1 MYFVHFARHNKE
13 ILGRSKQN
21 PMWAYVIR
29 RLLLIIPTLL
39 GVITINFF
47 IINLAPGGPIDQIQS
62 QMKVDHATYT
72 GMSTDS
78 HQQMNI
84 QLDEGTINKLKKE
97 FGFDQPLMTR
107 YAKLLWDYAR
117 FDFGVSFYKG
127 KPVGTML
134 KEALPVSLGLTL
146 LSLLCILL
154 VSIPL
159 GIAKAVKDG
168 YVFDWI
174 TTLIVGTSYATPGFI
189 FAIWLLIFF
198 AGGSFWN
205 WFPVRGLASDMS
217 ETFTWFQKIGDYL
230 WHLVLPVLSI
240 VLGHFAR
247 PTLVT
252 KNALADEMS
261 KLYVIAVRA
270 KGASETHILFRHC
283 LKNALLV
290 IVSTLPYMFLSI
302 FFYTTLMIEFVFS
315 LEGIGYLGYEA
326 VTTRDYPVMFATIY
340 LFSLSSL
347 ILLLLFDMFYAY
359 LDPRVNLSERR

>member
-1 MYFVHFARHNKE
+1 
-13 ILGRSKQN
+13 
-21 PMWAYVIR
+21 MWAYVIR
-29 RLLLIIPTLL
+29 RLMLIVPTLL
-39 GVITINFF
+39 GVVTINFF
-47 IINLAPGGPIDQIQS
+47 IINMAPGGPIDQIQA
-62 QMKVDHATYT
+62 QMKADCTTYT
-72 GMSTDS
+72 GIPSDS
-78 HQQMNI
+78 NQQMNC

-107 YAKLLWDYAR
+107 YVKLLWNYAC

-127 KPVGTML
+127 KPVGEMI
-134 KEALPVSLGLTL
+134 KSALPVSLGLTL
-146 LSLLCILL
+146 LSLLCIFM

-159 GIAKAVKDG
+159 GIFKAIKDG
-168 YVFDWI
+168 QLFDWI
-174 TTLIVGTSYATPGFI
+174 TTLIVGASYATPGFI

-205 WFPVRGLASDMS
+205 WFPVRGLSSDMA
-217 ETFTWFQKIGDYL
+217 ETFTWFQKVTDYL
-230 WHLVLPVLSI
+230 WHLVLPVLAI

-252 KNALADEMS
+252 KNALSDEMG

-270 KGASETHILFRHC
+270 KGASEPYILMQHC

-290 IVSTLPYMFLSI
+290 ILSTVPYVFLSI

-347 ILLLLFDMFYAY
+347 MLLLFFDVLYAY
-359 LDPRVNLSERR
+359 LDPRVNLAERR

>member
-1 MYFVHFARHNKE
+1 
-13 ILGRSKQN
+13 
-21 PMWAYVIR
+21 MWAYVMR

-47 IINLAPGGPIDQIQS
+47 IINLAPGGPIDQIQA
-62 QMKVDHATYT
+62 QMKTDCTTYT
-72 GMSTDS
+72 GISTD
-78 HQQMNI
+78 HNQQINY
-84 QLDEGTINKLKKE
+84 QLDTGTINKLKKE
-97 FGFDQPLMTR
+97 FGFDQPLSTR
-107 YAKLLWDYAR
+107 YVKLLWDYVR
-117 FDFGVSFYKG
+117 FDFGISFYKG

-146 LSLLCILL
+146 LSLISILL

-159 GIAKAVKDG
+159 GIFKAVKQEHI
-168 YVFDWI
+168 FDWI
-174 TTLIVGTSYATPGFI
+174 STLIIGTSYATPGFI

-205 WFPVRGLASDMS
+205 WFPIRGLSSDMT
-217 ETFTWFQKIGDYL
+217 ETFTWFQKITDYL

-252 KNALADEMS
+252 KSALTDEMS

-270 KGASETHILFRHC
+270 KGASEPYILFQHC

-290 IVSTLPYMFLSI
+290 ICSTVPYMFLSI

-347 ILLLLFDMFYAY
+347 VLLLLFDVLYAY
-359 LDPRVNLSERR
+359 LDPRVNLNEKR

>member
-1 MYFVHFARHNKE
+1 
-13 ILGRSKQN
+13 
-21 PMWAYVIR
+21 MWAYVIR

-47 IINLAPGGPIDQIQS
+47 IINLAPGGPIDQIQA
-62 QMKVDHATYT
+62 QMKADCATYT
-72 GMSTDS
+72 GIPADPD
-78 HQQMNI
+78 QQMNC
-84 QLDEGTINKLKKE
+84 QLDEGTLNKLKKE
-97 FGFDQPLMTR
+97 FGFDQPLLNR
-107 YAKLLWDYAR
+107 YVKLLWNYAC

-127 KPVGTML
+127 KQVGSML

-159 GIAKAVKDG
+159 GILKAIKAG
-168 YVFDWI
+168 HMFDWI
-174 TTLIVGTSYATPGFI
+174 TTLIVGASYATPGFI

-205 WFPVRGLASDMS
+205 WFPVRGLSSDMAQ
-217 ETFTWFQKIGDYL
+217 TFTWFQKITDYL
-230 WHLVLPVLSI
+230 WHLALPVLSI

-252 KNALADEMS
+252 KSALTDEMS

-270 KGASETHILFRHC
+270 KGASESYILIRHC

-290 IVSTLPYMFLSI
+290 ICSTLPYMFLSI
-302 FFYTTLMIEFVFS
+302 FFYSTLMIEFVFS

-340 LFSLSSL
+340 LSSLSSL
-347 ILLLLFDMFYAY
+347 VLLLLFDALYAF
-359 LDPRVNLSERR
+359 LDPRVNLNENR

>member
-1 MYFVHFARHNKE
+1 
-13 ILGRSKQN
+13 
-21 PMWAYVIR
+21 MWTYVIR

-39 GVITINFF
+39 GVVTINFF
-47 IINLAPGGPIDQIQS
+47 IINMAPGGPMDQIQA
-62 QMKVDHATYT
+62 QMKTDCTTYT
-72 GMSTDS
+72 GIPNDLSQHMDC
-78 HQQMNI
+78 

-97 FGFDQPLMTR
+97 FGFDQPLLTR
-107 YAKLLWDYAR
+107 YVKLLWNYLR
-117 FDFGVSFYKG
+117 FDFGISFYKG
-127 KPVGTML
+127 KPVSEMI
-134 KEALPVSLGLTL
+134 KNALPVSLGLTL
-146 LSLLCILL
+146 LSLLCIFL

-159 GIAKAVKDG
+159 GIFKAVKDG
-168 YVFDWI
+168 QAFDWI
-174 TTLIVGTSYATPGFI
+174 TTLIIGASYATPGFI
-189 FAIWLLIFF
+189 FAVWLLIFF

-205 WFPVRGLASDMS
+205 WFPVRGLASDMA
-217 ETFTWFQKIGDYL
+217 ENFTWFQKIMDYL

-252 KNALADEMS
+252 KSALSDEIS

-270 KGASETHILFRHC
+270 KGASESYILMQHC

-290 IVSTLPYMFLSI
+290 ICSTVPYVFLSI

-347 ILLLLFDMFYAY
+347 VLLLLFDVLYAY
-359 LDPRVNLSERR
+359 LDPRVNLNERR

>member
-1 MYFVHFARHNKE
+1 
-13 ILGRSKQN
+13 
-21 PMWAYVIR
+21 MWAYVMR

-47 IINLAPGGPIDQIQS
+47 IINLAPGGPIDQIQA
-62 QMKVDHATYT
+62 QMKTDYTTYT
-72 GMSTDS
+72 GISTD
-78 HQQMNI
+78 HNQQINY
-84 QLDEGTINKLKKE
+84 QLDSGTINKLKKE
-97 FGFDQPLMTR
+97 FGFDQPLSTR
-107 YAKLLWDYAR
+107 YVKLLWDYVR
-117 FDFGVSFYKG
+117 FDFGISFYKG
-127 KPVGTML
+127 KPVSTML

-146 LSLLCILL
+146 LSLISILL

-159 GIAKAVKDG
+159 GIFKAVKQG
-168 YVFDWI
+168 HIFDWI
-174 TTLIVGTSYATPGFI
+174 STLIIGTSYATPGFI

-205 WFPVRGLASDMS
+205 WFPIRGLSADMT
-217 ETFTWFQKIGDYL
+217 ETFTWFQKITDYL

-252 KNALADEMS
+252 KSALTDEMS

-270 KGASETHILFRHC
+270 KGASEPYILFQHC

-290 IVSTLPYMFLSI
+290 ICSTVPYMFLSI

-347 ILLLLFDMFYAY
+347 VLLLLFDVLYAY
-359 LDPRVNLSERR
+359 LDPRVNLNEKR